1 MLNSIES
8 RIVKFVEHY
17 RIAYRALLQLD
28 PSGDWQEV
36 FLELKDSN
44 NRGPGKENDEEGT
57 GDGSYFR
64 SWIWLPNPRVPDGV
78 DGKAG
83 EEGASEEDINE
94 VLCVEWTTSFA
105 RLERWVKEVELLQE
119 EMRRVIVFLEWKSVD
134 WSGKVGA
141 RNGSSALDIQSGLNA
156 YAKKQAAIYHGLA
169 MSFAKF
175 WRPTLMSYGLE
186 HSWATKYLT
195 SHGVSL
201 TDADIS
207 IPCAWGIFKFR
218 LSNRYPGA
226 VPVEV
231 TAPSDEPVSMATT
244 NDCIILEEAEGSED
258 SGLDSSDSDS
268 EDWDDDLDL

>member
-1 MLNSIES
+1 M
-8 RIVKFVEHY
+8 
-17 RIAYRALLQLD
+17 
-28 PSGDWQEV
+28 
-36 FLELKDSN
+36 
-44 NRGPGKENDEEGT
+44 
-57 GDGSYFR
+57 
-64 SWIWLPNPRVPDGV
+64 PNPRVPDGV
-78 DGKAG
+78 DGEAG

-94 VLCVEWTTSFA
+94 VLRIEWTTSFA
-105 RLERWVKEVELLQE
+105 RLERWVEEVELLQE
-119 EMRRVIVFLEWKSVD
+119 EMRRVVVFLEWKSVD

-141 RNGSSALDIQSGLNA
+141 RNGSSALDIQSGLNT
-156 YAKKQAAIYHGLA
+156 YAKKQAAIYHSLA

-175 WRPTLMSYGLE
+175 WRPTLVSYGLE
-186 HSWATKYLT
+186 HSWAMKYLM

-207 IPCAWGIFKFR
+207 IPRAWGIFKFR

-231 TAPSDEPVSMATT
+231 IAPSDEPVSTATT
-244 NDCIILEEAEGSED
+244 NDHLILEEAEGSED